1 MTAENLQLTDTLA
14 MVRPNYFG
22 FNPETSDNEFQNAP
36 SGSSESSIRKIAM
49 EEFNKMVEVLESN
62 KLTVAVLDSPLG
74 ENGEITPD
82 AVFPNNWF
90 STHPGTLVIYP
101 MKAENRRRE
110 RQPEA
115 LKDRLLGM
123 NILYPQTIDLTK
135 DETSGQILEGT
146 GSLVLDRVNKIAY
159 AIESQRTS
167 EPELN
172 KWADLMGY
180 KPFFFHAEDLGDKP
194 VYHTNVIMSVGDDFA
209 VACIEAVKSANEK
222 EKLIKSFSESGK
234 TLVNITM
241 EQMYDMC
248 GNVLQTINTD
258 GQRLIIMS
266 ERARKAFTKDNI
278 KVLEKSGLIVPVN
291 IKTIE
296 NVGGGSARCMMA
308 EIFKN

>member
-36 SGSSESSIRKIAM
+36 GSSESAIRKTAM
-49 EEFNKMVEVLESN
+49 EEFNKMVEVLENN
-62 KLTVAVLDSPLG
+62 KLNVAVLDSPLG
-74 ENGEITPD
+74 DNGQITPD

-123 NILYPQTIDLTK
+123 NILYSQTIDLTD
-135 DETSGQILEGT
+135 DEKSGQILEGT

-167 EPELN
+167 EQELN
-172 KWADLMGY
+172 KWSEIMGY
-180 KPFFFHAEDLGDKP
+180 TPFFFHAQDLGDKP

-209 VACIEAVKSANEK
+209 VVCTDAIRSANEK
-222 EKLIKSFSESGK
+222 EKLFKSLSESGK
-234 TLVNITM
+234 TLVNISM

-258 GQRLIIMS
+258 GERLIVMS
-266 ERARKAFTKDNI
+266 ERARKAFTKDNL

-291 IKTIE
+291 IQTIE

-308 EIFKN
+308 EIFKS